1 MTEYN
6 PRDWFWIVGGNE
18 SRAWASAARTYV
30 TDYPADRVSRIA
42 NEVELY
48 DVLAKQGLASR
59 APQGPFTV
67 ADIRAAFVNTDAVAT
82 GAANDAD
89 ALAIVA
95 EDIGMTLPPIS
106 G

>member
-1 MTEYN
+1 MIAFDARN
-6 PRDWFWIVGGNE
+6 WNWIVGGNE

-48 DVLAKQGLASR
+48 DVLAKQGLVSR
-59 APQGPFTV
+59 APQGPFTLDEV
-67 ADIRAAFVNTDAVAT
+67 RTAFAKIDAVAT
-82 GAANDAD
+82 GAASDAD

>member
-48 DVLAKQGLASR
+48 DVLAKQGLVSR
-59 APQGPFTV
+59 APQGPFTLDEV
-67 ADIRAAFVNTDAVAT
+67 RTAFAKIDAAST
-82 GAANDAD
+82 GAASDA
-89 ALAIVA
+89 ASLAIVA